1 MYFRCNPDKWAPFFF
16 SSLLLP
22 QLMCGPVIL
31 RKGGKEKKEIGDEK
45 LPLFRQEVS
54 TVIQLCIFGAI
65 QTNGHHFSF

>member
-1 MYFRCNPDKWAPFFF
+1 LRLLLDGLVLLLGD

-45 LPLFRQEVS
+45 LPLFPP
-54 TVIQLCIFGAI
+54 
-65 QTNGHHFSF
+65 